1 MTKFLTDEKYVQIQQ
16 YLRRLSTACQ
26 WFNPEIDHD
35 YIKMVWSVM
44 SRLNENNQSITWE
57 KIIKNYRER
66 YLPSEKYL
74 KEMVGM
80 LINDVLAA
88 THKDPYKTPT
98 EEERAEAAQA
108 ATEARENFDKMFTML
123 YEDDETLLKN
133 KAEEERKTN
142 VKTHREKHMQMV
154 KSGMVELTTPETLP
168 QRTANGPIWIK
179 KSEAIAQGLSEVNG
193 DFKCHRERYVNEV
206 NSFGRIGR

>member
-1 MTKFLTDEKYVQIQQ
+1 MTKFLSDEKYSQIQQ

-44 SRLNENNQSITWE
+44 SRLNESNQSITWE

-88 THKDPYKTPT
+88 RHREPYEKLTDQER
-98 EEERAEAAQA
+98 EESKIA
-108 ATEARENFDKMFTML
+108 AREACHKVTRELDMI
-123 YEDDETLLKN
+123 YGVQ
-133 KAEEERKTN
+133 EEKSKVKVRNARIREN
-142 VKTHREKHMQMV
+142 VKK
-154 KSGMVELTTPETLP
+154 GLVEVIDIAYAAERL
-168 QRTANGPIWIK
+168 RNGPIWIPE
-179 KSEAIAQGLSEVNG
+179 SEAKDKGIAYKDHRSKIVGEMKQLGRVGTSKVLG
-193 DFKCHRERYVNEV
+193 DFRK
-206 NSFGRIGR
+206 